1 MKLSLQLYQE
11 VQKPCIFFEGGDN
24 YHVLKMQLL
33 CDVKIAL

>member
-33 CDVKIAL
+33 CGVKIAL